1 MMKNF
6 KNIYFILFCVVLIFG
21 TVCFGYKS
29 LRETLENN
37 RKIYV
42 FNMDEVLIQT
52 GFVDN
57 KKKFDEEVLKL
68 NDEVLVSEKKIKNIK
83 NAKVKDDFATVYLNS
98 LKLKRNELI
107 DNYQKQIEELTGKIN
122 KNLKIIAAER
132 NAPAIFNKSS
142 LAVMTDDVIDVSAD
156 LIAKIKQ

>member
-1 MMKNF
+1 MKNS

-21 TVCFGYKS
+21 AFYFGYKS
-29 LRETLENN
+29 LRETMENN

-52 GFVDN
+52 GFVDS
-57 KKKFDEEVLKL
+57 KKKFDEDVLKL
-68 NDEVLVSEKKIKNIK
+68 NDEVLASEKKIKNIK
-83 NAKVKDDFATVYLNS
+83 NAKVQDDFANVYLNS
-98 LKLKRNELI
+98 LKLRRNELV